1 MLITTTC
8 VCAPIGFFVCHEGII
23 HGMTTSRQK
32 THNENMKKRHNQYR
46 RRCRLKMESR
56 VHYTVDI

>member
-8 VCAPIGFFVCHEGII
+8 ICAPIGLLVCRKTVI

-32 THNENMKKRHNQYR
+32 THNENTTNRHYQYR
-46 RRCRLKMESR
+46 RRCRLKMES
-56 VHYTVDI
+56 